1 MSNGGPLFVAD
12 EGFNRNIL
20 RGVLSRDPAIAIVRV
35 QDVGLSGASD
45 SDILEWAA
53 QEGRIVL
60 THDKRTMRAD
70 AIVRLI
76 AGLPMPGVIVVHQ
89 DTPEGRAIEGL
100 LQMIGTTPE
109 DDWENQIRFVER
121 R

>member
-1 MSNGGPLFVAD
+1 MSNNRPLIVAD

-20 RGVLSRDPAIAIVRV
+20 RGVLSHDPAIAIVRV
-35 QDVGLSGASD
+35 QDVGMSGATD
-45 SDILEWAA
+45 PDILQWAA

-70 AIVRLI
+70 AIARLI
-76 AGLPMPGVIVVHQ
+76 AGLPMPGLIVVHQ

-100 LQMIGTTPE
+100 LLMIGTTFE
-109 DDWENQIRFVER
+109 GEWENQIRFVER

>member
-1 MSNGGPLFVAD
+1 MSNVGPLFITD

-20 RGVLSRDPAIAIVRV
+20 RGVLARDPAIAIVRV

-45 SDILEWAA
+45 PDILEWAA

-70 AIVRLI
+70 AIARLI
-76 AGLPMPGVIVVHQ
+76 ARTADAWADSGSPRYSGRPGH
-89 DTPEGRAIEGL
+89 
-100 LQMIGTTPE
+100 
-109 DDWENQIRFVER
+109 
-121 R
+121 

>member
-1 MSNGGPLFVAD
+1 MSNGGPLFVTD

-20 RGVLSRDPAIAIVRV
+20 RGVLSRAPAIAIVRV

-45 SDILEWAA
+45 PDILEWAA
-53 QEGRIVL
+53 QEGRIVI

-70 AIVRLI
+70 AIARLI
-76 AGLPMPGVIVVHQ
+76 AGLPMPGVI
-89 DTPEGRAIEGL
+89 
-100 LQMIGTTPE
+100 GTTLE
-109 DDWENQIRFVER
+109 DEWENQIRFAQR